1 MRFDGRKDFEFREV
15 EARVGVLHNADGS
28 GYFRIG
34 KTIAL
39 AAVYIKPSKTEEATI
54 LVRYHMLPFSASER
68 KSLGIS
74 RRETELSY
82 VIGKA
87 LEPAIF
93 LEELPNTL
101 IEATVEIIQADAGTR
116 TAAINALSLALAQAG
131 VPMKSLVGSIAVGKV
146 GERLVVDL
154 NKKEEDYDSEKIKN
168 DPELKEFYEYY
179 GEGKATDI
187 PMAMYKGKITL
198 LQMDGTIDSN
208 SLKKLIRIGKEAIEE
223 IINVQK
229 KAIEDYYEEE
239 R

>member
-1 MRFDGRKDFEFREV
+1 MRFDGRDFDEIREI
-15 EARVGVLHNADGS
+15 EAKVGVLKNAQGS

-39 AAVYIKPSKTEEATI
+39 AAVYTKPIKSEKAI
-54 LVRYHMLPFSASER
+54 LEVRYHMLPFSVPER

-74 RRETELSY
+74 RRETELGY

-101 IEATVEIIQADAGTR
+101 IEATIEIIQADAGTR

-131 VPMKSLVGSIAVGKV
+131 IPVKSLVGSIAVGKV

-168 DPELKEFYEYY
+168 NEELKEFYEYY

-187 PMAMYKGKITL
+187 PMAMYKDKITL
-198 LQMDGTIDSN
+198 LQMDG
-208 SLKKLIRIGKEAIEE
+208 RISGKELLELIDMG
-223 IINVQK
+223 K
-229 KAIEDYYEEE
+229 KAIERIIEVQRRAIEDFYNY
-239 R
+239 